1 MDTIR
6 KRPVPPH
13 EQCDT
18 TQETKPGAQRDHPAP
33 PLDLL
38 FPLDASVPH
47 ARANRAADDA
57 HDPLPTYPPL
67 FRRIRPRPRRIA
79 APTSVSTPDWKLS
92 TGAAV
97 VLLGFAIA
105 FGTYITLTQRDAM
118 QSRLRRIVTQNE
130 LRAMPRHDR
139 PTIADRTQELAR
151 SLREQI
157 EALRSRDAT
166 DTAVMAGAAAHQSA
180 NAHSS
185 TLASSTPSLPVTT
198 APVSPAKTPPKTQ
211 KTPEKQTK
219 QLAAKP
225 LAPPLPQPAPRTR
238 QLASVPPPTRAH
250 STTAAQQERRTGTK
264 QANTACGPRS
274 PCVQANAQSPRK
286 PVKVASKTP
295 PAKSATTTVAARR
308 TPAKTASKPVQ
319 HPPLPTVQAW
329 SPPESP
335 ATLPASDDSQ
345 VYRQH

>member
-18 TQETKPGAQRDHPAP
+18 TQETKLVAQQDHPAQ

-38 FPLDASVPH
+38 FPLDASMPH
-47 ARANRAADDA
+47 VSANRAAEDA
-57 HDPLPTYPPL
+57 PDPLPTYPPL

-79 APTSVSTPDWKLS
+79 APASVGTPDWKLS

-97 VLLGFAIA
+97 VLLSFAIA
-105 FGTYITLTQRDAM
+105 FGTYITLTQRYAM
-118 QSRLRRIVTQNE
+118 QGRLRRIVTQNE

-139 PTIADRTQELAR
+139 PTIADRTQELTRA
-151 SLREQI
+151 LREQI

-166 DTAVMAGAAAHQSA
+166 DTAVMAGAAAHQPA

-185 TLASSTPSLPVTT
+185 ALASSTPGLPVAT
-198 APVSPAKTPPKTQ
+198 APASPPASPVKTQSKTPA
-211 KTPEKQTK
+211 KQTK

-225 LAPPLPQPAPRTR
+225 VAPPLPQPAPRTH
-238 QLASVPPPTRAH
+238 QLASVTPTRTH
-250 STTAAQQERRTGTK
+250 STTAAQQERRTSTK
-264 QANTACGPRS
+264 PANAACGPRS
-274 PCVQANAQSPRK
+274 PCMQANAQGTRK
-286 PVKVASKTP
+286 PVKVASNTP
-295 PAKSATTTVAARR
+295 PAKAAATTVAARR
-308 TPAKTASKPVQ
+308 TAARTATKPVQ
-319 HPPLPTVQAW
+319 HAPPPTVQAW